1 MDNSRIGEKEY
12 KLLSQVSNDPV
23 ITQREISQKLGFS
36 LGMTNIL
43 LKRLIR
49 KGYIKI
55 RRLNRRKVHYLLTPT
70 GIAQKIKRTHQYL
83 SYTFHS
89 LKEIKSRI
97 QTILLAEYKRGRRKF
112 IISGN
117 GELADITEIALRN
130 LGKNDITYSKFP
142 PSSREWSPRTEEGE
156 ENSLLLITDSKQK
169 IINNKFSLN
178 LLDAIANFQECI
190 SDLKK

>member
-1 MDNSRIGEKEY
+1 MDNTGIGEKEY
-12 KLLSQVSNDPV
+12 KLLSQVSKDPTV
-23 ITQREISQKLGFS
+23 TQREISQKLGFS

-43 LKRLIR
+43 LKRLIH

-55 RRLNRRKVHYLLTPT
+55 SQLNRRKVKYFLTPK

-89 LKEIKSRI
+89 LKEIKTKI
-97 QTILLAEYKRGRRKF
+97 QLLLLAEYKKGRRKF
-112 IISGN
+112 IILGD

-130 LGKNDITYSKFP
+130 LGKNDIIYSKA
-142 PSSREWSPRTEEGE
+142 SPEEIDD

-169 IINNKFSLN
+169 IINNRSSLN
-178 LLDAIANFQECI
+178 LLDAIAN
-190 SDLKK
+190 LGMH

>member
-1 MDNSRIGEKEY
+1 MDNPGIGEKEY
-12 KLLSQVSNDPV
+12 KLLSQVSKDPTG
-23 ITQREISQKLGFS
+23 TQREISRQLGFS

-43 LKRLIR
+43 LKRLIH

-55 RRLNRRKVHYLLTPT
+55 SQLNRRKVKYFLTPR

-89 LKEIKSRI
+89 LKEIKYKI
-97 QTILLAEYKRGRRKF
+97 QTVLLSEYKKGRRKF
-112 IISGN
+112 IVSGN

-130 LGKNDITYSKFP
+130 LGKKDIIYIKASSEEEMNDK
-142 PSSREWSPRTEEGE
+142 
-156 ENSLLLITDSKQK
+156 NSLLLITDSKQK

-178 LLDAIANFQECI
+178 LLDAIAN
-190 SDLKK
+190 SGVH

>member
-1 MDNSRIGEKEY
+1 MDNSGIGEKEY
-12 KLLSQVSNDPV
+12 KLLSQVSKDPAG
-23 ITQREISQKLGFS
+23 TQREISRQLGFS

-55 RRLNRRKVHYLLTPT
+55 SQLNRRKVKYFLTPA

-89 LKEIKSRI
+89 LKEIKYKI
-97 QTILLAEYKRGRRKF
+97 QTVLLSEYKKGRRKF
-112 IISGN
+112 IVSGN

-130 LGKNDITYSKFP
+130 LGKNDITYSKSP
-142 PSSREWSPRTEEGE
+142 PPLRGRIEEGE
-156 ENSLLLITDSKQK
+156 DENSLLLITDSKQK
-169 IINNKFSLN
+169 IINDKFSLN
-178 LLDAIANFQECI
+178 LLDAIAN
-190 SDLKK
+190 SGVH

>member
-1 MDNSRIGEKEY
+1 MDNSGIGEKEY
-12 KLLSQVSNDPV
+12 KLLSQVSKDPTG
-23 ITQREISQKLGFS
+23 TQREISRQLGFS

-43 LKRLIR
+43 LKRLIH

-55 RRLNRRKVHYLLTPT
+55 SQLNRRKVKYFLTPA

-89 LKEIKSRI
+89 LKEIKYKV
-97 QTILLAEYKRGRRKF
+97 QTVLLAEYKKGRRKF
-112 IISGN
+112 IILGD

-130 LGKNDITYSKFP
+130 LGKKDIIYTKA
-142 PSSREWSPRTEEGE
+142 SPGE
-156 ENSLLLITDSKQK
+156 IDDETSFSIITDSKQK

-178 LLDAIANFQECI
+178 LLDAIANFQNG
-190 SDLKK
+190 

>member
-1 MDNSRIGEKEY
+1 MDNSGIEEKEY
-12 KLLSQVSNDPV
+12 KLLNQVSKDPAG
-23 ITQREISQKLGFS
+23 TQREISRQLGFS

-43 LKRLIR
+43 LKRLIH

-55 RRLNRRKVHYLLTPT
+55 SQLNRRKVKYFLTPR
-70 GIAQKIKRTHQYL
+70 GIAQKIKRSHQYL

-89 LKEIKSRI
+89 LKEIKYKI
-97 QTILLAEYKRGRRKF
+97 QTVLLTEYKKGRRKF

-130 LGKNDITYSKFP
+130 LGKKDIAYTKVSSEEEINDK
-142 PSSREWSPRTEEGE
+142 
-156 ENSLLLITDSKQK
+156 NSLLLITDSKQK

-178 LLDAIANFQECI
+178 LLDAVAN
-190 SDLKK
+190 LGLH

>member
-1 MDNSRIGEKEY
+1 MDNSEIGEKEY
-12 KLLSQVSNDPV
+12 KLLSQVSKDPV
-23 ITQREISQKLGFS
+23 GTQREISLQLGFS

-49 KGYIKI
+49 KGYVKI
-55 RRLNRRKVHYLLTPT
+55 SQLNRRKVKYFLTPA

-83 SYTFHS
+83 SYSFHF
-89 LKEIKSRI
+89 LKEIKFRI
-97 QTILLAEYKRGRRKF
+97 QTILLAEYKKGKRKF

-130 LGKNDITYSKFP
+130 LGKKDITYSKA
-142 PSSREWSPRTEEGE
+142 SPGE
-156 ENSLLLITDSKQK
+156 IDDENSLLLITDSKQK

-178 LLDAIANFQECI
+178 LLDTIAN
-190 SDLKK
+190 LGMH

>member
-1 MDNSRIGEKEY
+1 MKMDNSGIGEKEY
-12 KLLSQVSNDPV
+12 KLLSQVSKDPTV
-23 ITQREISQKLGFS
+23 TQREISRQLGFS

-55 RRLNRRKVHYLLTPT
+55 SQLNRHKVKYFLTPR

-89 LKEIKSRI
+89 LKEIKYRI
-97 QTILLAEYKRGRRKF
+97 QTVLLAEYKKGRRKF
-112 IISGN
+112 LILGN

-130 LGKNDITYSKFP
+130 LGKNDIIYSKA
-142 PSSREWSPRTEEGE
+142 SPGKIDD
-156 ENSLLLITDSKQK
+156 ENSLLLITSPQK
-169 IINNKFSLN
+169 KITNNKFSLN
-178 LLDAIANFQECI
+178 LLDAIANFQ
-190 SDLKK
+190 DG

>member
-1 MDNSRIGEKEY
+1 MDNSGIGEKEY
-12 KLLSQVSNDPV
+12 KLLNQVSKDPAG
-23 ITQREISQKLGFS
+23 TQREISLQLGFS

-55 RRLNRRKVHYLLTPT
+55 SQLNRRKVHYLLTPT

-83 SYTFHS
+83 SHTFHS
-89 LKEIKSRI
+89 LKEIKYRI

-130 LGKNDITYSKFP
+130 LGKKDITYSKT
-142 PSSREWSPRTEEGE
+142 SPGE
-156 ENSLLLITDSKQK
+156 IDDKDSLLLITDSKQK

-178 LLDAIANFQECI
+178 LLDAIANFQE
-190 SDLKK
+190 

>member
-1 MDNSRIGEKEY
+1 MDNSGIGEKEY
-12 KLLSQVSNDPV
+12 KLLSQVSKDPTG
-23 ITQREISQKLGFS
+23 TQREISRQLGFS

-43 LKRLIR
+43 LKRLIH

-55 RRLNRRKVHYLLTPT
+55 SQLNRRKVKYFLTPR

-89 LKEIKSRI
+89 LKEIKYKI
-97 QTILLAEYKRGRRKF
+97 QTVLLSEYKKGRRRF
-112 IISGN
+112 IILGD

-130 LGKNDITYSKFP
+130 LGKNDIIYSKA
-142 PSSREWSPRTEEGE
+142 SPGE
-156 ENSLLLITDSKQK
+156 IDDETSFFIITDSKQK

-178 LLDAIANFQECI
+178 LLDAIANFQNG
-190 SDLKK
+190 